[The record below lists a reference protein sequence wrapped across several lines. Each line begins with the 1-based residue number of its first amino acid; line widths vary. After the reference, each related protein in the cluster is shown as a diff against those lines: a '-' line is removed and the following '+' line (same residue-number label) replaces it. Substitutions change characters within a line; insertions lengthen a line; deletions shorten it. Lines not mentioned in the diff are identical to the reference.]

1 MPTGGRRHFAADH
14 NLQKMSEKS
23 ADFDV
28 IHVPSHRSCA
38 MCLSRLKTMQRRH
51 EAFELPRFAAAL

>member
-1 MPTGGRRHFAADH
+1 MPTGGRRHLAAGH

-23 ADFDV
+23 ADFDAV
-28 IHVPSHRSCA
+28 PVPSHRPSA
-38 MCLSRLKTMQRRH
+38 MYLSRLKTMQRRH